1 MRATE
6 AADALQQQVGFS
18 QVYVFPGG
26 YEGHH
31 MTGFPAGDG
40 WRAAGL
46 PME

>member
-1 MRATE
+1 MRCSSRPVLPE
-6 AADALQQQVGFS
+6 
-18 QVYVFPGG
+18 VYVFPGG

-31 MTGFPAGDG
+31 MAGFPAGDG